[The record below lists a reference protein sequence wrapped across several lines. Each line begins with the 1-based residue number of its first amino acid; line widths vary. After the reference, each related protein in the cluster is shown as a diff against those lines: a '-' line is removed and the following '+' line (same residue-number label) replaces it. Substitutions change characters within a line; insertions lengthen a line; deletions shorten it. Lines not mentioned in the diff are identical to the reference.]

1 MIQAGVILS
10 RPPILTRP
18 LHPFEKAFYLYQKR
32 LNERLV
38 LPFTRYF
45 YYNKDTPGEVEWKRK
60 IKKRLTPARDIGVY
74 NAYGKE
80 AWNDE
85 VLVGDRVVEEAEQV
99 EALVRDAESTGAV
112 LGDGEVEVKRQVDR
126 PLPRYTEADQRGDVR
141 SLERR
146 LARTL
151 YLVVK
156 GPWGWRF
163 PFARLVGKEDL
174 ARVWTFHVTP
184 SISRPCNMFVLR
196 NMLTFQRR
204 PRNAFLCKLAVST

>member
-1 MIQAGVILS
+1 MSHVDSPPAPDPSPSYLIQAGVILS
-10 RPPILTRP
+10 RPPLLTRP
-18 LHPFEKAFYLYQKR
+18 LQPFEKAFYLYQKR

-60 IKKRLTPARDIGVY
+60 IKERLTPARDIGVY

-80 AWNDE
+80 GWNDE
-85 VLVGDRVVEEAEQV
+85 VLMGNKVAEEEDQV
-99 EALVRDAESTGAV
+99 EALVRDAESTGAT
-112 LGDGEVEVKRQVDR
+112 LAEGEVEVKRQVER
-126 PLPRYTEADQRGDVR
+126 PLPRETEADRTGDVR
-141 SLERR
+141 SLERS

-163 PFARLVGKEDL
+163 PCSRLVGREDL
-174 ARVWTFHVTP
+174 ARVWTSSCTSDACGF
-184 SISRPCNMFVLR
+184 M
-196 NMLTFQRR
+196 
-204 PRNAFLCKLAVST
+204 